1 MGFTDLSSQSVRHDS
16 GAVVVGHDRYTMEYA
31 RGRTWL
37 IGVERKAEYYFTIP
51 DQPRW
56 DDGTVVT
63 EQEITDAMRIIR
75 EACARWGILA
85 RFDRGGTLT

>member
-1 MGFTDLSSQSVRHDS
+1 
-16 GAVVVGHDRYTMEYA
+16 ME
-31 RGRTWL
+31 R
-37 IGVERKAEYYFTIP
+37 EAEYYFTIP

-75 EACARWGILA
+75 EACAHWGILA